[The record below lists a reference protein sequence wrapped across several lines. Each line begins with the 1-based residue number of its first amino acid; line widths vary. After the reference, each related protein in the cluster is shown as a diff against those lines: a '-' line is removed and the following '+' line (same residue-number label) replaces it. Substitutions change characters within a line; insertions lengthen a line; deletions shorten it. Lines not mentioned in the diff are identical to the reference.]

1 MNISLDKISK
11 STSAK
16 TIAGV
21 VVGVGIGHYVFK
33 SKSPIFLIAIGI
45 ASGMLV
51 NLLFKT
57 KAEKEAEETEK
68 YLSAM
73 EKDIKKS
80 ISLTN
85 PNEEEKTNFYGTNME
100 IEFDKSLGYHTPS
113 GELTATEPKDFMDI
127 NFK

>member
-21 VVGVGIGHYVFK
+21 VVGVGVGHFVFK
-33 SKSPIFLIAIGI
+33 SKSPLFLIAIGI
-45 ASGMLV
+45 AGGLLT
-51 NLLFKT
+51 NLFFKT

-85 PNEEEKTNFYGTNME
+85 LY
-100 IEFDKSLGYHTPS
+100 
-113 GELTATEPKDFMDI
+113 
-127 NFK
+127 

>member
-1 MNISLDKISK
+1 MNISLDNISK

-21 VVGVGIGHYVFK
+21 VVGIGVGHFVFK
-33 SKSPIFLIAIGI
+33 SKSPLFLIAIGI
-45 ASGMLV
+45 AGGLLT
-51 NLLFKT
+51 NLFFKT

-68 YLSAM
+68 YLSTM
-73 EKDIKKS
+73 EKEIKNF
-80 ISLTN
+80 IPLTN

>member
-21 VVGVGIGHYVFK
+21 VVGIGVGHFVFK
-33 SKSPIFLIAIGI
+33 SKSPLFLIAIGI
-45 ASGMLV
+45 AGGLLT

-57 KAEKEAEETEK
+57 KAEKDAEETEK

-73 EKDIKKS
+73 EKEIKNF
-80 ISLTN
+80 IPLTN

-100 IEFDKSLGYHTPS
+100 MEFDKSLGYHTPS

>member
-21 VVGVGIGHYVFK
+21 VVGVGVGHFVFK
-33 SKSPIFLIAIGI
+33 SKSPLFLIAIGI
-45 ASGMLV
+45 AGGLLT
-51 NLLFKT
+51 NLFFKT

-85 PNEEEKTNFYGTNME
+85 PNEEEKTNFYGTNKEME
-100 IEFDKSLGYHTPS
+100 FNERLGYHTPS

>member
-21 VVGVGIGHYVFK
+21 VVGVGVGHFVFK
-33 SKSPIFLIAIGI
+33 SKSPLFLIAIGI
-45 ASGMLV
+45 AGGLLT
-51 NLLFKT
+51 NLFFKT

-73 EKDIKKS
+73 EQDIKKS

-85 PNEEEKTNFYGTNME
+85 PNEEEKTNFYGTNKEME
-100 IEFDKSLGYHTPS
+100 FNERLGYHTPS